1 MKRILCVLTL
11 ALALLAAGLFIVPT
25 RSRAQEP
32 KFRETENAIPG
43 QYIVVLDSETSP
55 SLVESTAE
63 SLASTYGGDVGFVYE
78 HALKGFSIATT
89 EAAAIN
95 LSNDSAVEYV
105 IEDGVTTVTGT
116 QLNPPNW
123 GLDRIDQRNLPLNNT
138 YTYKPTGAG
147 VNAYV
152 IDTGIRTTHQ
162 DFHGRAFIAADFVG
176 GSNCGAHGTH
186 VAGIIGSTTYG
197 VAKGVT
203 LRSVKVICGTTG
215 QISTLIAGINFVT
228 GNRINPA
235 VVNVSIAVP
244 GGNAAVDQAVTGSI
258 NSGLTYVVGAGNDGV
273 DASGTSPARVS
284 AALTVAATDD
294 TDTRAVFT
302 ALSSSNFGAV
312 VDVFAPGK
320 FITSTW
326 DTSDTASDTISG
338 TSMAAPHVAGV
349 VAQYLQLNP
358 NASPATVHA
367 AIVNNATT
375 NVVNNPGPNT
385 PNRLLYSNFLAKP
398 AQATSTDFDAD
409 ALADLA
415 VWSPING
422 NWGIFFSAT
431 STSSNVQWG
440 ASSDVIVPGDYDG
453 DGKADRA
460 VWRPSTGIWYIIN
473 SSDNSQRFEN
483 WGQSGDIPV
492 PADYDRDRKTDL
504 AVWRPSTGIWYIVN
518 SATATQSF
526 VTFGTSGDKPVAGD
540 YDGDGKA
547 DVAVWRPSDGTWY
560 ILNSSTGAVRYE
572 AFGGASFNDVLV
584 PADYDGDVS
593 VDVAVWRPGT
603 PGVWYILQ
611 STTGTVRIENWGA
624 PNDLPSAADF
634 DGDGKIDVAIWR
646 PSDGNWWIMK
656 STGGTV
662 AHTWGTSGDVPIPS
676 AYNRY

>member
-1 MKRILCVLTL
+1 MKRILCLLTL
-11 ALALLAAGLFIVPT
+11 VLGLFAAGLFFVPT
-25 RSRAQEP
+25 RSGAQEP

-43 QYIVVLDSETSP
+43 QYIVVLDPETS
-55 SLVESTAE
+55 SELVESSAE

-78 HALKGFSIATT
+78 HALRGFSIATT

-147 VNAYV
+147 VHAYV

-162 DFHGRAFIAADFVG
+162 DFHGRASTAADFVG

-197 VAKGVT
+197 VAKDVT
-203 LRSVKVICGTTG
+203 LHSVKVICGTSG

-235 VVNVSIAVP
+235 VVNVSIGASANSALDTAVI
-244 GGNAAVDQAVTGSI
+244 NSI
-258 NSGLTYVVGAGNDGV
+258 NSGLTYTIGAGNDGV
-273 DASGTSPARVS
+273 DAGGTSPARVG

-312 VDVFAPGK
+312 VDLFAPGK

-326 DTSDTASDTISG
+326 DSSDTASDTISG

-349 VAQYLQLNP
+349 AAQYLQLNP
-358 NASPATVHA
+358 FASPATVNA

-375 NVVNNPGPNT
+375 GVVINPGPNT
-385 PNRLLYSNFLAKP
+385 TNRLLYSNFLAKP
-398 AQATSTDFDAD
+398 ATAPSTDFDAD
-409 ALADLA
+409 GLADLA
-415 VWSPING
+415 VWTPGNG

-440 ASSDVIVPGDYDG
+440 ASTDIIVPGDYDA

-460 VWRPSTGIWYIIN
+460 VFRPSTGIWYIIY
-473 SSDNSQRFEN
+473 SSDNSQNFEY

-492 PADYDRDRKTDL
+492 PADYDRDRKTDV
-504 AVWRPSTGIWYIVN
+504 AVWRPSTGMWCIVP
-518 SATATQSF
+518 SSTGTPSY
-526 VTFGTSGDKPVAGD
+526 VTFGQSGDKPVAAD

-560 ILNSSTGAVRYE
+560 ILNSRTGAVRYE
-572 AFGGASFNDVLV
+572 TFGGASFNDVLV

-593 VDVAVWRPGT
+593 VDIAVFRPGT
-603 PGVWYILQ
+603 TCLWYIME
-611 STTGTVRIENWGA
+611 STTGTLRIEYWGA
-624 PNDLPSAADF
+624 PNDVPSQADF
-634 DGDGKIDVAIWR
+634 DGDGKIDPAIWR
-646 PSDGNWWIMK
+646 PSDGNWWIIK
-656 STGGTV
+656 STGGTFG
-662 AHTWGTSGDVPIPS
+662 HTWGTSGDVPVHS
-676 AYNRY
+676 AYNRF